1 MRDSWSSALN
11 NVYRRMQEDR
21 QINMTFK
28 SWCSRIILAAPTL
41 DGHEFTAFDTEDAS
55 SFHSHN
61 NIERGW
67 GGEMERKSAACQFIL
82 GTVEDKQCTAMHLY
96 LHWYWIFYLSKI
108 FTAPNFCAVTW
119 CRIQASPRKCLR
131 QVWYRCWYYCL
142 LWVQIEKCDINLS
155 WVNRGKVRN
164 ELLREID
171 IYVICHKSF
180 QTMNCR
186 HVNYQS

>member
-1 MRDSWSSALN
+1 MCTQGCKKISKSIWHLRACVAESFGCTN
-11 NVYRRMQEDR
+11 FRRTW
-21 QINMTFK
+21 IHCV
-28 SWCSRIILAAPTL
+28 WYSRHLFFPLTQQHRARM
-41 DGHEFTAFDTEDAS
+41 G
-55 SFHSHN
+55 
-61 NIERGW
+61 RGK
-67 GGEMERKSAACQFIL
+67 MERNSTACQFIL